1 MGRILDEIGVEGSD
15 FHLQSILKLIQYL
28 QVPMGCM
35 LDKLSN
41 RRQEEYIT
49 IDYSNFGYK
58 LDAFIADDVYNIDG
72 RYSNNQSVLD
82 ELYNQ
87 KIAR

>member
-15 FHLQSILKLIQYL
+15 FHIKSILKLIQYL
-28 QVPMGCM
+28 QVPMGYI

-41 RRQEEYIT
+41 RRQEDYIT
-49 IDYSNFGYK
+49 IDYSNFEYK
-58 LDAFIADDVYNIDG
+58 LDDFIAEDGDDIDG
-72 RYSNNQSVLD
+72 RYINNQSVID